1 LATGAAPNLPYT
13 ILEFGSP
20 GYHASLVVPTRT
32 REVGMIL
39 LGPVRGIILD
49 VPTGGQVN
57 QPS

>member
-20 GYHASLVVPTRT
+20 GYHASLAVLTRA

-49 VPTGGQVN
+49 VPTRGHVN